1 MSPPAT
7 SSMAT
12 RRTRALAAAALAG
25 TAYFAIVCGVDQFL
39 RGDLD
44 WTRAPLSFY
53 LLGPHGAL
61 VKSAYVML
69 SVSMVLLAVGYY
81 RALAPGARS
90 GAPVLLFVLGSI
102 ALVVTAF
109 AASDL
114 KAGRQTLEG
123 LIHLTAALAAFLCT
137 TTAMF
142 LQAWRLR
149 DDVAWRPKFRIAF
162 TFAMSCFALVW
173 VLAFERGLPR
183 GLAQKTVIAL
193 IVAWL
198 MMAAVW
204 LWRANV
210 RPSDPPPGDARD

>member
-1 MSPPAT
+1 MSQPTMTP
-7 SSMAT
+7 
-12 RRTRALAAAALAG
+12 RHRRALAAAALAG
-25 TAYFAIVCGVDQFL
+25 IAYFAMVCGIDQFL

-53 LLGPHGAL
+53 LLGPHGG
-61 VKSAYVML
+61 VVQSAYVML
-69 SVSMVLLAVGYY
+69 GMSMTLLAIGYY
-81 RALAPGARS
+81 HALAPGARS
-90 GAPVLLFVLGSI
+90 GAPVLMFVFGSI

-114 KAGRQTLEG
+114 KAGKQTFEG

-149 DDVAWRPKFRIAF
+149 DDAAWRPKFRIAF
-162 TFAMSCFALVW
+162 TFAMACFALVW

-198 MMAAVW
+198 AMAATW
-204 LWRANV
+204 LWRAGS
-210 RPSDPPPGDARD
+210 RPSEP

>member
-7 SSMAT
+7 MST

-25 TAYFAIVCGVDQFL
+25 FAYFAIVCGLDQAV

-53 LLGPHGAL
+53 LLGPHGG
-61 VKSAYVML
+61 VVQSAYVVL
-69 SVSMVLLAVGYY
+69 GISMALLAIGYFH
-81 RALAPGARS
+81 ALAPGARS
-90 GAPVLLFVLGSI
+90 GAPVLLFVLGGI

-123 LIHLTAALAAFLCT
+123 LIHLTAALAAFLCS
-137 TTAMF
+137 TTAMS

-149 DDVAWRPKFRIAF
+149 DDAAWRPKFRTAF
-162 TFAMSCFALVW
+162 TFAMLCFALVW
-173 VLAFERGLPR
+173 VLAFAHGVPR

-193 IVAWL
+193 IIAWL

-204 LWRANV
+204 LWRADV
-210 RPSDPPPGDARD
+210 RPPDP